1 MINIITGYSGPGG
14 STVALINLT
23 NALNDAGYLT
33 CMYGKDPWF
42 CKYCKYKFSAK
53 SLDEFND
60 HKLTDKDNLIVHFGK
75 FEIRPNFK
83 RVILCLHEKEF
94 YQIPENSFWDECI
107 FLNQEHRNYHSNYTG
122 PYRIIPNLKENI
134 KKLLKTSE
142 SKECAGVIGSIDENK
157 QTHISIQRALDDGYK
172 KVYLFGKI
180 NIRDSGVSYYEQYVK
195 PLIEKYPEQVIYKGF
210 VDNKSKMY
218 AIIDS
223 VYLSSISEV
232 SPLIIDECES
242 TDTIFRGN
250 SVCYHGERSW
260 NNQQI
265 LDAWIDVLQLKK

>member
-1 MINIITGYSGPGG
+1 MIHIITGYSGPGG

-23 NALNDAGYLT
+23 NALNNAGYLT
-33 CMYGKDPWF
+33 YMYGKYSWF
-42 CKYCKYKFSAK
+42 SKHCKYKFSAK
-53 SLDEFND
+53 SLDEFNEYN
-60 HKLTDKDNLIVHFGK
+60 LSQKDQLILHFGN
-75 FEIRPNFK
+75 FEKRPSHPK
-83 RVILCLHEKEF
+83 RVILCLHEKEL

-122 PYRIIPNLKENI
+122 PYRIIPNLRENI
-134 KKLLKTSE
+134 KKLPKTSE
-142 SKECAGVIGSIDENK
+142 SKECAGVIGSIDKNK

-172 KVYLFGKI
+172 KIYLFGKI
-180 NIRDSGVSYYEQYVK
+180 SDNEVDYAKKFVM
-195 PLIEKYPEQVIYKGF
+195 PFIEKYPEQIIYKEF
-210 VDNKSKMY
+210 VDNKSEMY
-218 AIIDS
+218 AMIDA

-232 SPLIIDECES
+232 SPLLIDECES

-250 SVCYHGERSW
+250 SVCYHRERSW